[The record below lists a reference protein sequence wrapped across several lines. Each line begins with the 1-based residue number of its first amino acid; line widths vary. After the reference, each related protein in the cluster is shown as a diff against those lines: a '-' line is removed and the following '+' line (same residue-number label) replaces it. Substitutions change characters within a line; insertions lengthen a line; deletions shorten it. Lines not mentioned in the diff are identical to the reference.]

1 MYLSIHLKT
10 VFLTLLILLMYQ
22 ANAQQDCEFQMV
34 RDGIKVYTCKR
45 TNSDFKAVRASF
57 EVKASL
63 DLYASIVLNVEDYKY
78 WNFAATNP
86 KIIERINDQ
95 ELVYYSEVEAPWPVT
110 DRFVVLHLTVREDP
124 ETDHLWVI
132 LENVPDKLPQKD
144 GLVRVKE
151 YYSALEV
158 IPQGNGLLRI
168 NYFLEVDP
176 GGTIPAWAINLVS
189 TKFPIN
195 TFSNLKK
202 RIQTLQNA
210 EPIGETI
217 FIDH

>member
-1 MYLSIHLKT
+1 MNLFSYLKP
-10 VFLTLLILLMYQ
+10 VFLILLSLLIYQ
-22 ANAQQDCEFQMV
+22 AHAQQDCEFQMI

-45 TNSDFKAVRASF
+45 DDSNFKAVRASF
-57 EVKASL
+57 EVKATL

-78 WNFAATNP
+78 WNFATTNP
-86 KIIERINDQ
+86 SIVERISDQ
-95 ELVYYSEVEAPWPVT
+95 ELVYYTEVTAPWPVT
-110 DRFVVLHLTVREDP
+110 DRFVVLHLSVKEDP
-124 ETDHLWVI
+124 ETNHLWVI

-151 YYSALEV
+151 YYSTLEV
-158 IPQGNGLLRI
+158 IPQDNGNLKI
-168 NYFLEVDP
+168 DYFLEVDP
-176 GGTIPAWAINLVS
+176 GGAIPAWAINLVS

-202 RIQTLQNA
+202 RIQKLQKA

-217 FIDH
+217 FIKQ